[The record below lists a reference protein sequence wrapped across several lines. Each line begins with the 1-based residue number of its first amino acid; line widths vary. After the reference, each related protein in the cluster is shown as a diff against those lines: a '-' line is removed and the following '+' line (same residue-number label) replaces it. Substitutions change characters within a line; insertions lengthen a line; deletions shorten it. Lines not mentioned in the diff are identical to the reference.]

1 MSLKYRLCIALPS
14 LSPGQMSAAK
24 KSTLVKNVDK
34 LLEILVT
41 KAWLSSVSADRAQ
54 SQYRKI
60 IEDKSFLKR
69 CSEFNM
75 FESRLDDFFMEA
87 LANTSTDLIAVVKL
101 CLVLS
106 HGNARVE
113 SGFSI
118 NEQILQENMKELTII
133 AQRHVYE
140 GIIAGGGI
148 SKVDINSSMMSYV
161 KKSHSVYMLELEKN
175 KKHQTEVEKK
185 SCSKKTKC

>member
-1 MSLKYRLCIALPS
+1 MELCIALSS

-24 KSTLVKNVDK
+24 MSTLVKIFDK
-34 LLEILVT
+34 LLEMLVT

-60 IEDKSFLKR
+60 IEDKTFLKR
-69 CSEFNM
+69 CSKFNM

-87 LANTSTDLIAVVKL
+87 LDNTSTDLIAVVKL
-101 CLVLS
+101 CLILS

-140 GIIAGGGI
+140 GIIAEGGI
-148 SKVDINSSMMSYV
+148 SKVDINSIMC
-161 KKSHSVYMLELEKN
+161 VYAREEQKASN
-175 KKHQTEVEKK
+175 
-185 SCSKKTKC
+185 

>member
-1 MSLKYRLCIALPS
+1 MLGCLGLKYGLYCTIFTLTWTNVCC
-14 LSPGQMSAAK
+14 K
-24 KSTLVKNVDK
+24 KVNFGIKEIDK

-41 KAWLSSVSADRAQ
+41 KAWLSSVSADK

-60 IEDKSFLKR
+60 IEDKAFFKR

-75 FESRLDDFFMEA
+75 FESRLDDIFMEA
-87 LANTSTDLIAVVKL
+87 LDNTSTDLIAVVKL
-101 CLVLS
+101 CLILS

-118 NEQILQENMKELTII
+118 NKQILQENMKDLTII

-140 GIIAGGGI
+140 GIIAGGI
-148 SKVDINSSMMSYV
+148 SKVDINSSMS
-161 KKSHSVYMLELEKN
+161 SIQFNSIQSFLQN
-175 KKHQTEVEKK
+175 N
-185 SCSKKTKC
+185 